1 MLQIFA
7 GQSLPKRTSRENI
20 PADKPQ
26 SNFTRRLETF
36 IAQVHKMTWMPGGS
50 LPRNVVQ
57 QNIWPYKSQ
66 HASGFK
72 SKCKE
77 FSCF

>member
-7 GQSLPKRTSRENI
+7 GQSLPKLTSRENI
-20 PADKPQ
+20 PADKPL
-26 SNFTRRLETF
+26 SNFTRRLECFMTQ
-36 IAQVHKMTWMPGGS
+36 AHKMTWMPGGS

-57 QNIWPYKSQ
+57 QTIQPYKSQ

-77 FSCF
+77 FLCF